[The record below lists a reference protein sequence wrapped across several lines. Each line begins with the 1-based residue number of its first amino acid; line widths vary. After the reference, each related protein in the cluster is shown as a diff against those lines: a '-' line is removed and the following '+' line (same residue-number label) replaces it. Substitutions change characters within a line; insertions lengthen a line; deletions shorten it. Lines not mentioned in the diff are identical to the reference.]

1 VDKDIYFKRR
11 NDYMSVDIINKMEL
25 EVQLIINKNLYEE
38 GVIDYNAYQSFL
50 NYILKLQKQFA

>member
-1 VDKDIYFKRR
+1 
-11 NDYMSVDIINKMEL
+11 MSVDIINKMEL